1 MPTGTAA
8 TARDLPPRAWTIL
21 TDLDGTKQRVKR
33 AEHGWRPSHP
43 VVSCSDADCLRQLQE
58 LGGPPPPGGV
68 VCANPSNAPL
78 MMLLLCSWRQHV
90 RETKFEYQAP
100 GAKTWRVTSICTSE
114 LTWLGRKIAKGGIL
128 GVVAATR
135 NRVDSLEAILKLRDE
150 GAKAIS
156 AGFAMLMWLRMDM
169 EGGVASREGVDLF
182 EKVLK
187 KTKETDKARIAR
199 LGPNHAAII
208 ASGAEG
214 SKRRSGADVCT
225 GSPWW
230 YAYQAITE
238 RRRVDEN
245 LRHAILARAHLP

>member
-1 MPTGTAA
+1 MFLTL
-8 TARDLPPRAWTIL
+8 TARSSSLSSL
-21 TDLDGTKQRVKR
+21 SSQ
-33 AEHGWRPSHP
+33 
-43 VVSCSDADCLRQLQE
+43 
-58 LGGPPPPGGV
+58 
-68 VCANPSNAPL
+68 
-78 MMLLLCSWRQHV
+78 
-90 RETKFEYQAP
+90 
-100 GAKTWRVTSICTSE
+100 
-114 LTWLGRKIAKGGIL
+114 GGIL

-150 GAKAIS
+150 GAKATS

-169 EGGVASREGVDLF
+169 EGGVASREDVDLF

-187 KTKETDKARIAR
+187 KTKEVRSSEELNDKERSDKELSAQCFFASLSAACFVIYPYAALVARSSKTDKARIAR

-214 SKRRSGADVCT
+214 SKRRSGADACT